1 MKPISFERVLETK
14 IPFDAS
20 GIGNPNKYSWYLD
33 PNIAI
38 YYPFEKQA
46 SDDELFDDKLV
57 KLLEY
62 FLSLHEADE
71 IYNMLYNDS
80 IEFEQIEEQLNEYR
94 RIYHIENNDE

>member
-1 MKPISFERVLETK
+1 MQPIKFSDVLDSK
-14 IPFDAS
+14 IPFDTS
-20 GIGNPNKYSWYLD
+20 GIGNPNKYSWYKD
-33 PNIAI
+33 DNIGI
-38 YYPFEKQA
+38 FFPFEKQA

-80 IEFEQIEEQLNEYR
+80 IEFDSISDKLDEYR
-94 RIYHIENNDE
+94 KEYYENI